1 MKILFG
7 LLLFLMLPAAGAPP
21 AAAPPVV
28 NCEEWAKKAEQT
40 FRKMDEAL
48 KLKSGMLLGEM
59 EMAKG
64 ALEGCIS
71 QTVAVNTRM
80 AIIWFLADG
89 SLLIVLG
96 LVVLHHSRMKR
107 TVRMFTKMLQTKD
120 PTPSWPYW
128 ATLTVIG
135 ISFALLNLFALIL

>member
-1 MKILFG
+1 MKILVA

-21 AAAPPVV
+21 TGATPVV
-28 NCEEWAKKAEQT
+28 NCEEWAKKTEQT

-64 ALEGCIS
+64 ALEGCIA
-71 QTVAVNTRM
+71 QNVAVNTRM
-80 AIIWFLADG
+80 AIIWFLAGG
-89 SLLIVLG
+89 SLLLVLG
-96 LVVLHHSRMKR
+96 LVVLHQSRMKR

-120 PTPSWPYW
+120 PTPAWPYW
-128 ATLTVIG
+128 TTVTVIG
-135 ISFALLNLFALIL
+135 FSLVLINLFALIL